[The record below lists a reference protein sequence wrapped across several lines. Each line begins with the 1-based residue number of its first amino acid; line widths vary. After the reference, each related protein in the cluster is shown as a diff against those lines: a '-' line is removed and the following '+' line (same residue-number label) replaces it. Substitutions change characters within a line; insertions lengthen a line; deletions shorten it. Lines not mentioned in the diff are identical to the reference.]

1 MIVRERKKQGNC
13 NSYAFVGIVI
23 MVLLAIIS
31 TNLTFAGEDPSTW
44 VQETVSAEF
53 EERINDLMTRYRDE
67 SYPYYHIQVGSN
79 SNYITLFQS
88 MVKPYVGATSFGMWS
103 DVAKIPEGNT
113 DPHYTLKTERYYSG
127 TYPSWLDN
135 LEVNNDQLLITG
147 FTSQGSSVKIYPL
160 LKVNYDLEW
169 ADGTFIVSGNV
180 SNDLANGIGGVSN
193 PIITYTNTELTDVTF
208 NLWSNSTSN
217 ITILEPTKWINTATI
232 GTSKIPFTMTPNE
245 TIKIRWNNGDDFNY
259 NVITSETIEY
269 VSNSITT
276 GETFTYTNN
285 TGIEQDIRI
294 FADNGIRAVIRLIQ
308 NIKTITPPTVE
319 TIPVL
324 PNQTITFVVL
334 EGSVTAKISDYTP
347 IEEPQIYDA
356 SKVLNILSPN
366 NNTITALN
374 DITIRFTVERPRLEN
389 PQIQFKLNNQQSWY
403 PLEFSEQGF
412 RVEDNS
418 TITTIK
424 RTYEV
429 PIRLL
434 GDQINN
440 LRIRVINAGMVTQEE
455 TVSIIHKS
463 FEDDGTGLDVVTG
476 EVIDPTQMPPLDGN
490 ENDLMGIPDEDD
502 YEDSIFGQVKYLADT
517 ITNAITM
524 PFRFIGEALVHI
536 SDWFIESAGWIGTMN
551 DIMRGFIGFVPT
563 EIQDAILV
571 LIYATVIFSVF
582 ALMRK

>member
-1 MIVRERKKQGNC
+1 MIVRDKIKHKNI

-23 MVLLAIIS
+23 MAILAIMS
-31 TNLTFAGEDPSTW
+31 TSLTFASEDPATW
-44 VQETVSAEF
+44 QKSEYTALEQAG
-53 EERINDLMTRYRDE
+53 IDYLLANYRDE
-67 SYPYYHIQVGSN
+67 SYKYYVIYTESGGGR
-79 SNYITLFQS
+79 YTLAQS
-88 MVKPYVGATSFGMWS
+88 DMKPYAKSTNILNIHSGQIEVGDTTEYRWTKQAIISYEGWLISTASSGIMTASPVTSTGMSYTYTEFPVLQSNFDWYTFEG
-103 DVAKIPEGNT
+103 VFLLEGNIA
-113 DPHYTLKTERYYSG
+113 
-127 TYPSWLDN
+127 
-135 LEVNNDQLLITG
+135 NDIT
-147 FTSQGSSVKIYPL
+147 
-160 LKVNYDLEW
+160 
-169 ADGTFIVSGNV
+169 
-180 SNDLANGIGGVSN
+180 NGIGNSEN
-193 PIITYTNTELTDVTF
+193 PIITYTNNETSDVTF
-208 NLWSNSTSN
+208 NLWSNGQSN
-217 ITILEPTKWINTATI
+217 ITILEPAKWVNTATI
-232 GTSKIPFTMTPNE
+232 GTSHIPFTMTPGE
-245 TIKIRWNNGDDFNY
+245 TIKVKWNSGDDINY
-259 NVITSETIEY
+259 SVVKSETSEY
-269 VSNSITT
+269 VSDSIIA

-294 FADNGIRAVIRLIQ
+294 FADNGVRAVIRLIQ

-347 IEEPQIYDA
+347 IEEPQIYDP

-374 DITIRFTVERPRLEN
+374 DITIRFTVERPRIEN

-476 EVIDPTQMPPLDGN
+476 EEIDPTQMPPLDGN
-490 ENDLMGIPDEDD
+490 ENDMMGIPDEDD

-551 DIMRGFIGFVPT
+551 DIMRGFIGFVPE